1 MDNSRCDYS
10 LLQAIAR
17 KLKQL
22 REAKGISQRIV
33 YIDTDFN
40 IGKIEVGKT
49 NITVSTLSRLCAYYG
64 ITLKEFFEELE
75 IPEENSGAAK
85 QELPGRE

>member
-1 MDNSRCDYS
+1 MDNSRCDYD
-10 LLQAIAR
+10 LLEAVAR

-22 REAKGISQRIV
+22 RKAKGLSQRIV

-49 NITVSTLSRLCAYYG
+49 NITISTLSRLCKYYG
-64 ITLKEFFEELE
+64 TSLKEFFNELD
-75 IPEENSGAAK
+75 
-85 QELPGRE
+85 Q

>member
-1 MDNSRCDYS
+1 MDNSRCDYD
-10 LLQAIAR
+10 LLQAVAQ

-22 REAKGISQRIV
+22 REAKGLSQRIV

-49 NITVSTLSRLCAYYG
+49 NITISTLSRLCNYYG
-64 ITLKEFFEELE
+64 TSLKEFFDELD
-75 IPEENSGAAK
+75 
-85 QELPGRE
+85 Q

>member
-1 MDNSRCDYS
+1 MDNSRCDYD
-10 LLQAIAR
+10 LLEAVVR

-22 REAKGISQRIV
+22 REAKGLSQRIV

-49 NITVSTLSRLCAYYG
+49 NITISTLSRLCNYYG
-64 ITLKEFFEELE
+64 TSLKEFFNELD
-75 IPEENSGAAK
+75 
-85 QELPGRE
+85 Q

>member
-1 MDNSRCDYS
+1 MDNSRCDYD
-10 LLQAIAR
+10 LLEAVAR

-22 REAKGISQRIV
+22 REAKGLSQRIV

-49 NITVSTLSRLCAYYG
+49 NIT
-64 ITLKEFFEELE
+64 ITVRY
-75 IPEENSGAAK
+75 
-85 QELPGRE
+85 PGSATITAPR

>member
-1 MDNSRCDYS
+1 MDNSRCDYD
-10 LLQAIAR
+10 LLQAVAR

-22 REAKGISQRIV
+22 REAKGLSQRIV

-49 NITVSTLSRLCAYYG
+49 NITISTLSRLCNYYG
-64 ITLKEFFEELE
+64 TSLKEFFNEL
-75 IPEENSGAAK
+75 N
-85 QELPGRE
+85 Q

>member
-1 MDNSRCDYS
+1 MDNSRCDYD
-10 LLQAIAR
+10 LETVAR

-22 REAKGISQRIV
+22 REAKGLSQRIV

-49 NITVSTLSRLCAYYG
+49 NITISTLSRLCKYYG
-64 ITLKEFFEELE
+64 TSLKEFFNELD
-75 IPEENSGAAK
+75 
-85 QELPGRE
+85 Q

>member
-1 MDNSRCDYS
+1 MDNSRCDYD
-10 LLQAIAR
+10 LLQAVAR

-22 REAKGISQRIV
+22 REAKGLSQRIV

-49 NITVSTLSRLCAYYG
+49 NNTISTLSRLCNYYG
-64 ITLKEFFEELE
+64 TSLKEFFNEL
-75 IPEENSGAAK
+75 N
-85 QELPGRE
+85 Q

>member
-1 MDNSRCDYS
+1 MDNSRCDYD
-10 LLQAIAR
+10 LLEAVAR

-22 REAKGISQRIV
+22 REAKGLSQRIV

-49 NITVSTLSRLCAYYG
+49 NITISTLSRLCKYYG
-64 ITLKEFFEELE
+64 TSLKEFFNEFD
-75 IPEENSGAAK
+75 
-85 QELPGRE
+85 Q

>member
-1 MDNSRCDYS
+1 MDNSRCDYD
-10 LLQAIAR
+10 LLQAVAR

-22 REAKGISQRIV
+22 REAKGLSQRIV

-49 NITVSTLSRLCAYYG
+49 NITVSTLSRLWNYYG
-64 ITLKEFFEELE
+64 TSLKEFFNELD
-75 IPEENSGAAK
+75 
-85 QELPGRE
+85 R

>member
-1 MDNSRCDYS
+1 MDNSRCDYD
-10 LLQAIAR
+10 LLEAVVR

-22 REAKGISQRIV
+22 REAKGLSQRIV

-49 NITVSTLSRLCAYYG
+49 NITISTLSRLCNYYG
-64 ITLKEFFEELE
+64 TSLKEFFFVLD
-75 IPEENSGAAK
+75 
-85 QELPGRE
+85 Q

>member
-1 MDNSRCDYS
+1 MDNSRCDYD
-10 LLQAIAR
+10 LLQAVAR

-22 REAKGISQRIV
+22 REAKGLSQRIV

-49 NITVSTLSRLCAYYG
+49 NISISTLSRLCNYYG
-64 ITLKEFFEELE
+64 ISLKEFF
-75 IPEENSGAAK
+75 NDM
-85 QELPGRE
+85 

>member
-1 MDNSRCDYS
+1 MDNSRCDYD
-10 LLQAIAR
+10 LLGTVAR

-22 REAKGISQRIV
+22 REAKGLSQRIV

-49 NITVSTLSRLCAYYG
+49 NITISTLSRLCKYYG
-64 ITLKEFFEELE
+64 TSLKEFFNELD
-75 IPEENSGAAK
+75 
-85 QELPGRE
+85 Q